1 MAVKQEITPLK
12 KEADKSE
19 QVDIPIL
26 SFESQKDWEEWLS
39 RNYDL
44 QVGIWVRFYKKG
56 SGVHSIVY
64 DQALDGALCFG
75 WIDGQVKKLD
85 ENSYIQKF
93 TPRRARS
100 MWSKRNIDHVS
111 RLEKEGKMQ
120 PSGIKE
126 VEKAKK
132 DGRWERA
139 YDSPGNMEIPDDFL
153 RELSKNKKALE
164 FFDSLNKTN
173 KYTIGWRLQT
183 AKSADSREKRMKEI
197 LIMMDKGE
205 KFH

>member
-1 MAVKQEITPLK
+1 MPLEIINNRN
-12 KEADKSE
+12 DSDIRKSE
-19 QVDIPIL
+19 LQII
-26 SFESQKDWEEWLS
+26 SFESQNHFERWMEENNSLTE
-39 RNYDL
+39 
-44 QVGIWVRFYKKG
+44 GIWVRFYKKN
-56 SGVHSIVY
+56 SFTKSINY
-64 DQALDGALCFG
+64 DKALDVALCYG
-75 WIDGQVKKLD
+75 WIDGQVKKFD
-85 ENSYIQKF
+85 ELSYIQKF
-93 TPRRARS
+93 TPRRSKS

-183 AKSADSREKRMKEI
+183 AKSAESREKRMKEI

>member
-1 MAVKQEITPLK
+1 MTANPKNTPQE
-12 KEADKSE
+12 KEVDKSE
-19 QVDIPIL
+19 KGELPIL

-39 RNYDL
+39 LNYDL
-44 QVGIWVRFYKKG
+44 QAGIWLRFFKKG
-56 SGVHSIVY
+56 SGIKTLVY

-132 DGRWERA
+132 GWPMGKGLRFA
-139 YDSPGNMEIPDDFL
+139 GQYGN
-153 RELSKNKKALE
+153 
-164 FFDSLNKTN
+164 T
-173 KYTIGWRLQT
+173 G
-183 AKSADSREKRMKEI
+183 
-197 LIMMDKGE
+197 
-205 KFH
+205 